1 MQEHCLSSVKTEGT
15 VVVNLMLEQAAKCT
29 ITVHLPL
36 LEQGITCTKAVSL
49 VLLEQ
54 SVNWVIPC
62 QFNKCFPRT
71 PSDCFEIWHGCR
83 TWLENNVCGFL
94 VK

>member
-1 MQEHCLSSVKTEGT
+1 M
-15 VVVNLMLEQAAKCT
+15 
-29 ITVHLPL
+29 ITVQLIIQFSVMVANIFISVINLDRNHGLCHVVLFL
-36 LEQGITCTKAVSL
+36 LVVSCIG
-49 VLLEQ
+49 
-54 SVNWVIPC
+54 VIPR